1 MNMNYYRT
9 FALLAIATRSGGASA
24 FVTHSAA
31 PQLSDSSI
39 TAAITSSSTSTGTSR
54 SIIRNTTI
62 RRAMSSESTTTET
75 EPRKAGV
82 ASPSELKEFVSSAG
96 SKLLVI
102 DVRHPD
108 ASIEPGDVKSLAVA
122 GFPSDTYRPQA
133 INLPWSRET
142 KSMEL
147 PKDVSLDAP
156 IITHCGGGGRG
167 QSAKEYLEKNGYT
180 NVLNGGGPKET
191 ECWAEFGSL

>member
-1 MNMNYYRT
+1 MNMNCYRT
-9 FALLAIATRSGGASA
+9 FALLAIATRSGGVSA
-24 FVTHSAA
+24 FVTPSIVS
-31 PQLSDSSI
+31 QLSVSSI
-39 TAAITSSSTSTGTSR
+39 TAAVTSSSSTSSSR
-54 SIIRNTTI
+54 NNII
-62 RRAMSSESTTTET
+62 RRAMSGESTTES

-122 GFPSDTYRPQA
+122 GFPSDTYRPRA

-147 PKDVSLDAP
+147 PKDISLDAP